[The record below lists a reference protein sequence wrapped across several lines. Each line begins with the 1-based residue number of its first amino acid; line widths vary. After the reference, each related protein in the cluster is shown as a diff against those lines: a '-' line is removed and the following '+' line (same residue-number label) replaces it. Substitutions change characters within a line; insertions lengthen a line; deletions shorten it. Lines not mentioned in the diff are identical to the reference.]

1 MVIQVNGQICGASA
15 LSIKPKYQGALDVE
29 IISLS
34 TDRKKSFGQVTG
46 KESMDITDLPKGEYL
61 VIVRVKGESVLE
73 SRLVKNE

>member
-1 MVIQVNGQICGASA
+1 MVIQVNTQICGDNH
-15 LSIKPKYQGALDVE
+15 LSIKTEYQGALDVE

-34 TDRKKSFGQVTG
+34 TERKKSFAQISGN
-46 KESMDITDLPKGEYL
+46 EIMDITDLPKEEYL